1 MIMSWNDV
9 VLNFTQLFL
18 IAIYLMHVDVDDLFS
33 ELMVLQFVL
42 STETMSAIDIWN
54 LSNLLTVIRMYQ
66 LFIEFYS

>member
-42 STETMSAIDIWN
+42 STETMSATDIWN

-66 LFIEFYS
+66 LLIEFYS